1 MENPLLSIIV
11 PVYNVEK
18 YLDQCISSIINQTYK
33 NIEIILVNDG
43 STDDSQKIC
52 EKFAEGNPKIV
63 YTSQTNQGV
72 ARARKNGTEI
82 ANGKYI
88 GFVDADDYI
97 EPDMYQKLMECR
109 GDFDIVVSQWFREDG
124 AHSRKA
130 FDPIVPGSYT
140 SVDDM
145 EFILSHL
152 INVSTSGG
160 GVNLKPGFVGY
171 MCTKLF
177 KTEMTKEVFE
187 EIDETITVGEDC
199 DFTYRYFLKC
209 KSVLITDIC
218 GYHYRIHRLST
229 VHSADYDC
237 KFLKNIGALYSSL
250 NSAFQI
256 HPYKDILLPQLQYKI
271 AYMLKKLPAKM
282 GFCDEAQCKNYV
294 FPFINMVTE
303 KCIALYGGGELGS
316 SYKNQIENW
325 HLCKISLWVDKR
337 WKLFCREGKN
347 IAPVEA
353 LQSQDYDYVIL
364 AVMEKDEVLPIIS
377 DLLSL
382 GIEREKIL
390 WKEPL
395 IL

>member
-63 YTSQTNQGV
+63 YISQTNQGV

-395 IL
+395 IF